1 MSGLH
6 YIVPHETPFDVNSL
20 LYVTH
25 YLLNQAGIVY
35 DNKSYVDQLQ
45 QEINSWVLLKK
56 LCKKDQEME
65 QIKNLVSFHQEDL
78 QTVSGTIEN
87 EINRIEDQRKLQA
100 QQKNLLENI
109 SK

>member
-1 MSGLH
+1 M
-6 YIVPHETPFDVNSL
+6 PHETPFDVNSL

-25 YLLNQAGIVY
+25 YLLNQSGIIY

-56 LCKKDQEME
+56 LCKKDQELE

-78 QTVSGTIEN
+78 STVCGTIEN
-87 EINRIEDQRKLQA
+87 ELKRIKD
-100 QQKNLLENI
+100 

>member
-1 MSGLH
+1 MSKLRGSPRTPNRVVTAETKRPLFNPQSKQPQYVSGLH

-25 YLLNQAGIVY
+25 YLLNQAGIIY

-56 LCKKDQEME
+56 LCKKDQE
-65 QIKNLVSFHQEDL
+65 LD
-78 QTVSGTIEN
+78 
-87 EINRIEDQRKLQA
+87 
-100 QQKNLLENI
+100 
-109 SK
+109 